1 MIKLGIFNSV
11 NTCFLVNQLKAAT
24 GSIIYVAPGLTFEV
38 ARVFQEIKQK
48 IPLNNIKIIIDSNPN
63 ICRLGFGDIE
73 SIEMLINE
81 GFKVSKVNSIRLG
94 IVIVDGNAWIFSPI
108 PLIIEDEEKVK
119 LNGIN
124 VTVDQA
130 LELIDEIYEI
140 TPERS
145 QQITMF
151 DSTIEDKPVEFK
163 PEEYRK
169 QDLKLAKQDLE
180 MRPPKKFDLERQ
192 VQVYTGYFQF
202 VELSLV
208 GMGLRRRTINIPSKL
223 LAVSGDRV
231 VQEKLKA
238 TYKLITENSKLSGK
252 EIEDKVAH
260 LRKTY
265 TRSLG
270 KRLGSVMLIK
280 NKEVFLTEVD
290 KIKAEIS
297 KFSEKVKTSLERE
310 LAHTKKEIS
319 KILVPVIM
327 KNPPDDLKGIIV
339 TNKPSKKVATE
350 YIDYEISKFLPNAEE
365 LITKMELQCDFK
377 DITYE
382 MLNDSQFIESIKSQ
396 FKIKALDK
404 LYESYSA
411 VRAKEHVGK

>member
-1 MIKLGIFNSV
+1 MGIFNSV

-24 GSIIYVAPGLTFEV
+24 GSVIYVAPGLTIEV
-38 ARVFQEIKQK
+38 ARVFQEIKQR
-48 IPLNNIKIIIDSNPN
+48 IPLHNIKIIIDSSPN
-63 ICRLGFGDIE
+63 ICRLGYGDIE
-73 SIEMLINE
+73 SVEMLINN
-81 GFKVSKVNSIRLG
+81 GFKVSKVDSIRLG
-94 IVIVDGNAWIFSPI
+94 IVIVDGNAWVFSPV
-108 PLIIEDEEKVK
+108 PLIIEDDHEVN

-130 LELIDEIYEI
+130 FELIDEIYELN
-140 TPERS
+140 PERS
-145 QQITMF
+145 QQITLF
-151 DSTIEDKPVEFK
+151 DSTIEDKTVDFK

-169 QDLKLAKQDLE
+169 QDLKIAIQDLD

-252 EIEDKVAH
+252 EIEDKVSQ

-270 KRLGSVMLIK
+270 KRLGSVILLK
-280 NKEVFLTEVD
+280 NKKVFINEVD
-290 KIKAEIS
+290 KIKLEIS
-297 KFSEKVKTSLERE
+297 KFSEKVKASLEKE

-327 KNPPDDLKGIIV
+327 KNPPDDLKGIII
-339 TNKPSKKVATE
+339 TNKPSKRDATE
-350 YIDYEISKFLPNAEE
+350 YIDEEISKFIPSAED

-382 MLNDSQFIESIKSQ
+382 MLNDAQFIESIKSQ

-411 VRAKEHVGK
+411 VRAKEHVEK

>member
-24 GSIIYVAPGLTFEV
+24 GSVIYVAPGLTIEV
-38 ARVFQEIKQK
+38 ARVFQEIKQR
-48 IPLNNIKIIIDSNPN
+48 IPLHNIKIIIDSSPN
-63 ICRLGFGDIE
+63 IYRLGYGDIE
-73 SIEMLINE
+73 SVEMLIND
-81 GFKVSKVNSIRLG
+81 GFKVSKVDSIRLG
-94 IVIVDGNAWIFSPI
+94 IVIVDGNAWVFSPV
-108 PLIIEDEEKVK
+108 PLIIEDDHEVN

-130 LELIDEIYEI
+130 FELIDEIYELN
-140 TPERS
+140 PEES
-145 QQITMF
+145 MY
-151 DSTIEDKPVEFK
+151 DSTIEDKTIEFK
-163 PEEYRK
+163 PKEYKK
-169 QDLKLAKQDLE
+169 QDLKIAKQDLE

-223 LAVSGDRV
+223 LAVSGDKV

-252 EIEDKVAH
+252 EIEDKVAQ

-270 KRLGSVMLIK
+270 KRLGTVILLK
-280 NKEVFLTEVD
+280 NKKVFLNEVD
-290 KIKAEIS
+290 KIKLEIS
-297 KFSEKVKTSLERE
+297 KFSEKVKASLEKE

-319 KILVPVIM
+319 KILIPVIM
-327 KNPPDDLKGIIV
+327 KNPPDDLKGIII
-339 TNKPSKKVATE
+339 TNKPSKRDATE
-350 YIDYEISKFLPNAEE
+350 YIDEEISKFIPSAEE

-382 MLNDSQFIESIKSQ
+382 MLNDTQFIESIKSQ

-411 VRAKEHVGK
+411 VRAKEQVKI